1 MFSLVLDTKESS
13 TKERRGSPKGTD
25 FEMENDRLAQQI
37 SAIVTRCMLLRS
49 VHQKRMMWARPRSLC
64 SFVTLYLAGKM
75 QNGNEI
81 LELEGLLPPCAS
93 SSGPLSFCGTV

>member
-1 MFSLVLDTKESS
+1 MFSFVLDTKETS

-25 FEMENDRLAQQI
+25 FVMANGRFAQQI
-37 SAIVTRCMLLRS
+37 SAIVTWRLLLRS
-49 VHQKRMMWARPRSLC
+49 VRQKRMKWARPRSLC

-93 SSGPLSFCGTV
+93 SGPLSFRGTE